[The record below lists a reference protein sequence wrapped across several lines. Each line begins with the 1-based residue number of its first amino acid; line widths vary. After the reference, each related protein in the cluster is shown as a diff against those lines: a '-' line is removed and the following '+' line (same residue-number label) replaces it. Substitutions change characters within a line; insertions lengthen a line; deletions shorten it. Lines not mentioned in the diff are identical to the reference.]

1 MFELF
6 PDENGAKLTSVGA
19 GQHLPSSFGRGC
31 LVPSFVA
38 ELEARAAAA
47 PLLYR
52 QKSRS
57 ILRTFSQDILL
68 LASGR

>member
-47 PLLYR
+47 PLLDSTDKNQGQSYAHSA
-52 QKSRS
+52 K
-57 ILRTFSQDILL
+57 T
-68 LASGR
+68 